1 MDPENGPPS
10 QAVLDA
16 LNSAIA
22 RAIQARK
29 LATDFNGAGYFP
41 PEFDSA
47 EALYTQAESGKSTNT
62 MSSTRESA
70 ARYNLAADAFT
81 AVADKAITR
90 YAEDLSAEVIAAREG
105 AVNAGAAFLA
115 EDYLLQADNTAADA
129 LAKYNARDF
138 YNARDTGMTARDM
151 YTALETGVDA
161 LKVRLEIDDNDFVR
175 YDPAAIE
182 RADNE
187 GLSAVADYEA
197 GNIAGAKSKAGNV
210 LSSYR
215 QSLEKA
221 WESYAA
227 DTGAAAAAE
236 RQKAL
241 DFKANVAVRQE
252 YDAANAIYNRGVS
265 SYRGRNFDN
274 AANLYMESQAMFE
287 IVTQTAREKRRIA
300 EDALRQA
307 ALKVEE
313 SDEAA
318 QDAEL
323 ILGGGVQ

>member
-1 MDPENGPPS
+1 MDPEDGPPS
-10 QAVLDA
+10 QAVLDN
-16 LNSAIA
+16 LNSAVA
-22 RAIQARK
+22 KAVQARK

-41 PEFDSA
+41 PEFEAA
-47 EALYTQAESGKSTNT
+47 EALYAQAESGKSTKT
-62 MSSTRESA
+62 MRSTRESA
-70 ARYNLAADAFT
+70 VRYNQAADAFT
-81 AVADKAITR
+81 AVADKAIVR

-105 AVNAGAAFLA
+105 AINADAGFLA
-115 EDYLLQADNTAADA
+115 EEYLLDADNTAADA

-138 YNARDTGMTARDM
+138 YNARDKGITARDM
-151 YTALETGVDA
+151 YTALETGVEA
-161 LKVRLEIDDNDFVR
+161 FKIRLEIDDNGFAG

-187 GLSAVADYEA
+187 ALSAVADYEA

-236 RQKAL
+236 RQRAL

-252 YDAANAIYNRGVS
+252 YDAANAVYNRGVGS
-265 SYRGRNFDN
+265 HRGRNFDN
-274 AANLYMESQAMFE
+274 AASLYMESQAMFE
-287 IVTQTAREKRRIA
+287 SVTQSAREKRRIA

-313 SDEAA
+313 SDAAA

-323 ILGGGVQ
+323 ILGGAQ